1 MGQQAPEIE
10 RLIKRLRKSIRL
22 DRVILFGSRARGDWL
37 YDSDVDLVLVSPDF
51 EGVHFTKR
59 AESVLR
65 LWDGKTRPEPIC
77 LTPEEYR
84 KQKERVTVVGEA
96 AKHGVTVYPTRKRTA

>member
-1 MGQQAPEIE
+1 MGQQVPEIE
-10 RLIKRLRKSIRL
+10 RLIKRLTKNIRL
-22 DRVILFGSRARGDWL
+22 DRAVLFGSRARGDWL
-37 YDSDVDLVLVSPDF
+37 YDSDVDLLLVSPDF

-77 LTPEEYR
+77 LTPEEYQE
-84 KQKERVTVVGEA
+84 QKERITVVREA
-96 AKHGVTVYPTRKRTA
+96 ARHGFTVYPTRKRNA